1 MRSSDK
7 KAKTAA
13 SIGASI
19 GASLGGKAGPVGA
32 GIGGGFGGAAGYLAG
47 ALTPSCGCCGG
58 KKLLPDGGQPVDGG
72 THSRSDSHHSSDDRG
87 NDASDNGVMI
97 PVTEE

>member
-1 MRSSDK
+1 MRSSNK

-32 GIGGGFGGAAGYLAG
+32 GIGGGFGGAAGYIAG
-47 ALTPSCGCCGG
+47 SLTPSCGCCGG
-58 KKLLPDGGQPVDGG
+58 AKKLLPDGGQPVGDR
-72 THSRSDSHHSSDDRG
+72 HRRSEDADDERDS
-87 NDASDNGVMI
+87 GVSI

>member
-19 GASLGGKAGPVGA
+19 GASLGGKAGPFGA
-32 GIGGGFGGAAGYLAG
+32 GIGGGLGGATGYIAG
-47 ALTPSCGCCGG
+47 ALVPSCGCCGG
-58 KKLLPDGGQPVDGG
+58 KKKLLPDGGQPADD
-72 THSRSDSHHSSDDRG
+72 RAQESDD
-87 NDASDNGVMI
+87 GVSI
-97 PVTEE
+97 PVTEA

>member
-1 MRSSDK
+1 MPSDK

-32 GIGGGFGGAAGYLAG
+32 GIGGGFGGAAGYIAG
-47 ALTPSCGCCGG
+47 ALTPSCGCCS
-58 KKLLPDGGQPVDGG
+58 KPKLLPDGGQLVAED
-72 THSRSDSHHSSDDRG
+72 
-87 NDASDNGVMI
+87 DASSTETDSVSI

>member
-1 MRSSDK
+1 MRSNK
-7 KAKTAA
+7 KAETAA

-32 GIGGGFGGAAGYLAG
+32 GIGGGFGGATGYIAG
-47 ALTPSCGCCGG
+47 ALLPDCGCCGG
-58 KKLLPDGGQPVDGG
+58 KKKLLPDGGQSAGDRAATDRVDNAG
-72 THSRSDSHHSSDDRG
+72 DD
-87 NDASDNGVMI
+87 GVFI

>member
-1 MRSSDK
+1 MPSDT

-32 GIGGGFGGAAGYLAG
+32 GIGGGFGGAAGYIAG
-47 ALTPSCGCCGG
+47 ALTPSCGCCGK
-58 KKLLPDGGQPVDGG
+58 KKLLPDGGQPAEARADNAGDDG
-72 THSRSDSHHSSDDRG
+72 
-87 NDASDNGVMI
+87 VLI
-97 PVTEE
+97 PVTED

>member
-1 MRSSDK
+1 MRSSDT

-32 GIGGGFGGAAGYLAG
+32 GVGGGLGGATGYIAG
-47 ALTPSCGCCGG
+47 ALLPSCGCCGD
-58 KKLLPDGGQPVDGG
+58 KKTLLPDGGQPVAAHTANDSGTDGV
-72 THSRSDSHHSSDDRG
+72 SIR
-87 NDASDNGVMI
+87 
-97 PVTEE
+97 VTEE

>member
-1 MRSSDK
+1 MPSDK

-32 GIGGGFGGAAGYLAG
+32 GIGGGFGGAAGYIAG
-47 ALTPSCGCCGG
+47 ALTPSCGCCGK

-72 THSRSDSHHSSDDRG
+72 THSRRDDRHSSDDR
-87 NDASDNGVMI
+87 ADNAGGVFI
-97 PVTEE
+97 PVSEE

>member
-1 MRSSDK
+1 MPSDK

-47 ALTPSCGCCGG
+47 ALTPSCGCCG
-58 KKLLPDGGQPVDGG
+58 KQKLLPDGGQPVRDHADTADDDG
-72 THSRSDSHHSSDDRG
+72 
-87 NDASDNGVMI
+87 VFI
-97 PVTEE
+97 PVSEE

>member
-1 MRSSDK
+1 MLSSDK
-7 KAKTAA
+7 KSTTAA

-47 ALTPSCGCCGG
+47 ALTPSCGCCGK
-58 KKLLPDGGQPVDGG
+58 KKLLPDGGQPVAED
-72 THSRSDSHHSSDDRG
+72 
-87 NDASDNGVMI
+87 DASSSETNSVSI